1 MTAITSNETASAAA
15 GALRSDEELS
25 ELLRARGQ
33 RVTSQRLVILREL
46 RRRRHHA
53 TADEILGAVSHD
65 LPGITAPTVYST
77 LELLVELHLAR
88 KIDVGSG
95 VSLFDG
101 RTDPHQHTVCRVCGR
116 VEDLDGE
123 FDPATLIEAAED
135 TGFRPEQVDVVLSGV
150 CAQCAA
156 AGH

>member
-1 MTAITSNETASAAA
+1 MTAPTSTESASTAR
-15 GALRSDEELS
+15 GLLKSDEELS

-46 RRRRHHA
+46 RRRHHHA
-53 TADEILGAVSHD
+53 TADEILGMVSHD

-77 LELLVELHLAR
+77 LELLVELHLIR

-101 RTDPHQHTVCRVCGR
+101 RTDPHQHTVCSVCGG
-116 VEDLDGE
+116 VKDLDGE
-123 FDPATLIEAAED
+123 FNPATLIKAAED

-150 CAQCAA
+150 CAQCASRR
-156 AGH
+156 

>member
-1 MTAITSNETASAAA
+1 MTAITSTETASAPD
-15 GALRSDEELS
+15 GLLRSDEELS

-46 RRRRHHA
+46 RRRHHHA

-123 FDPATLIEAAED
+123 FDPATLIEAAEG

-150 CAQCAA
+150 CAQCASR
-156 AGH
+156 